1 MIARMDCLPVRHVFL
16 VLIALLSL
24 DSRVQ
29 ALEHLHAAS
38 VPGLAVRDDGRTGVV
53 HYIVIQITTGV
64 QVEGP
69 VIQFSQINLGGGS
82 LVGDDWKESIKQ
94 AVAAA
99 IRQLGV
105 DGRDWLVTIKNRSY
119 NSLTGG
125 ASASG
130 VVAVG
135 VMAAWRGDAMR
146 SDVAMTG
153 QITPDGNIVAV
164 GNVPAKLDAAAREQ
178 FKTVLVPRGQLH
190 QMNSDLS
197 ALATKLHLTVLEV
210 GTLEEA
216 YQLMAGGS
224 R

>member
-1 MIARMDCLPVRHVFL
+1 MIVRMACLPVL
-16 VLIALLSL
+16 PALLIPVVLLSL
-24 DSRVQ
+24 GSDGQ
-29 ALEHLHAAS
+29 AVEPIHAAS
-38 VPGLAVRDDGRTGVV
+38 VPGLAVRDDGRTGVI

-64 QVEGP
+64 QSEGP

-119 NSLTGG
+119 NSVTDG
-125 ASASG
+125 ASNSG
-130 VVAVG
+130 AVAVG

-153 QITPDGNIVAV
+153 RITPDGNIVAV
-164 GNVPAKLDAAAREQ
+164 GNIPAKLEAAARER
-178 FKTVLVPRGQLH
+178 FKTVLVPRGQVH
-190 QMNSDLS
+190 QMDWDLS
-197 ALATKLHLTVLEV
+197 ALAAKLHLTVLEV
-210 GTLEEA
+210 ETLEQA
-216 YQLMAGGS
+216 YQLMAGES